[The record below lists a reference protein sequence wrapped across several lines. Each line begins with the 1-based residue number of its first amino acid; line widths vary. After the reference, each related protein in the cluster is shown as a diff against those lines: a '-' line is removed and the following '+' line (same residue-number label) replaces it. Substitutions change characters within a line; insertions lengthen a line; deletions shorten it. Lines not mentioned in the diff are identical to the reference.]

1 MVEEVKI
8 VGGGAEL
15 DGAVLRGAAT
25 EATLKQLVDKL
36 GAGSKGA
43 QDATNMAKKNMT
55 DVAKSAKGATGAFD
69 DYVESHKK
77 FSSTLQD
84 FGVTLIK
91 GSDQF
96 ADYTSSL
103 TGYVS
108 QFGKGFGLL
117 AQVIQRAVNELDSQ
131 IKMFR
136 ELSTVGADFGD
147 SIFGSRLASI
157 EAGIS
162 LDVFS
167 KNVQANSTTLALLGG
182 SVNQG
187 IMRFK
192 NISGVVQ
199 KTMQPQ
205 FSRLGINLEETTD
218 YLTDYLEIQTNLGR
232 AQKMSDA
239 ELAAGT
245 ADYIMQL
252 DLLSRVTGQSRAE
265 AAKLLKAQQ
274 ADAAFQMLLLGLP
287 EEARMSL
294 KATMATLENASPDIA
309 KAARSIMISGGA
321 TITDEA
327 IGLANANRNLIPIL
341 ADMSKGQ
348 VGRTTE
354 LFSELSKTG
363 EMEKKRLEQSGRG
376 QAFIYEMTG
385 NKIFSMGQ
393 ATIPLININKNQAQA
408 TKEQTAATK
417 AESKAALDFSNQ
429 MTKLKNSLIQIFMPF
444 LNVVVDVANYFA
456 KVVTG
461 LVNFLNEWPKTMTA
475 IGTVS
480 TVLGGIA
487 LAGLGLIGV
496 FKMMKAGMALGG
508 GIKQVLG
515 GGAAA
520 SVAGGGAGGKVLE
533 GLGKSGG
540 GIGESLKGLAKGLT
554 AFGVGGAAIIKGAGV
569 LALVIGILGGG
580 AFVGLSL
587 IAAGFA
593 LTGMALS
600 KFATGLSEV
609 AAIDGG
615 NLKDV
620 ASGVMDLS
628 AAMGKMAGGGI
639 ASGFASF
646 LGAGPKDFAK
656 NINVMLDSLDKGK
669 IDSYTVAFNKLGDSL
684 AGMNTNMQKTM
695 NASSKDSGDK
705 LDQLNNTMNAVL
717 NVLQTSKRYQRD
729 TAEGVNT

>member
-1 MVEEVKI
+1 
-8 VGGGAEL
+8 
-15 DGAVLRGAAT
+15 
-25 EATLKQLVDKL
+25 
-36 GAGSKGA
+36 
-43 QDATNMAKKNMT
+43 
-55 DVAKSAKGATGAFD
+55 
-69 DYVESHKK
+69 
-77 FSSTLQD
+77 
-84 FGVTLIK
+84 
-91 GSDQF
+91 
-96 ADYTSSL
+96 
-103 TGYVS
+103 
-108 QFGKGFGLL
+108 
-117 AQVIQRAVNELDSQ
+117 
-131 IKMFR
+131 
-136 ELSTVGADFGD
+136 
-147 SIFGSRLASI
+147 
-157 EAGIS
+157 
-162 LDVFS
+162 
-167 KNVQANSTTLALLGG
+167 
-182 SVNQG
+182 
-187 IMRFK
+187 
-192 NISGVVQ
+192 VQ

-327 IGLANANRNLIPIL
+327 IGLANANRNLAPIL
-341 ADMSKGQ
+341 ADMARGQ
-348 VGRTTE
+348 VGRTGE
-354 LFSELSKTG
+354 FFSELSKTG

-515 GGAAA
+515 GGGAAA
-520 SVAGGGAGGKVLE
+520 GGGGAGSKVLE
-533 GLGKSGG
+533 GIGKGG
-540 GIGESLKGLAKGLT
+540 PGIGKTLESLANGLK
-554 AFGVGGAAIIKGAGV
+554 AFGMGSVKILIGATVLAGVIALLGAGV
-569 LALVIGILGGG
+569 G
-580 AFVGLSL
+580 A
-587 IAAGFA
+587 AFA
-593 LTGMALS
+593 LTGLGIRV
-600 KFATGLSEV
+600 FADGLAKV
-609 AAIDGG
+609 AAIDGD

-628 AAMGKMAGGGI
+628 VAMGKMAGGGM

>member
-103 TGYVS
+103 TGYVA
-108 QFGKGFGLL
+108 QFGKGFSLL

-162 LDVFS
+162 LDNFS

-327 IGLANANRNLIPIL
+327 IGLANANRNLAPIL
-341 ADMSKGQ
+341 ADMARGQ
-348 VGRTTE
+348 VGRTGE
-354 LFSELSKTG
+354 FFSELSKTG

-487 LAGLGLIGV
+487 LTGLGLIGV

-515 GGAAA
+515 GGGAAA
-520 SVAGGGAGGKVLE
+520 GGGGAGSKVLE
-533 GLGKSGG
+533 GIGKGGPGIGKSL
-540 GIGESLKGLAKGLT
+540 EGLAAGLK
-554 AFGVGGAAIIKGAGV
+554 AFGMGSAKILIGAAILAGVITLLGAGV
-569 LALVIGILGGG
+569 G
-580 AFVGLSL
+580 A
-587 IAAGFA
+587 AFA
-593 LTGMALS
+593 LTGLGIRV
-600 KFATGLSEV
+600 FADGLAKV
-609 AAIDGG
+609 AAIDGD

-628 AAMGKMAGGGI
+628 VAMGKMAGGGM

>member
-43 QDATNMAKKNMT
+43 QDATNMAKKNMSE
-55 DVAKSAKGATGAFD
+55 VAKSAKGATGAFD

-103 TGYVS
+103 TGYVA
-108 QFGKGFGLL
+108 QFGKGFSLL

-327 IGLANANRNLIPIL
+327 IGLANANRNLAPIL
-341 ADMSKGQ
+341 ADMARGQ
-348 VGRTTE
+348 VGRTGE
-354 LFSELSKTG
+354 FFSELSKTG

-520 SVAGGGAGGKVLE
+520 GGGGAGSKVLE
-533 GLGKSGG
+533 GIGKGG
-540 GIGESLKGLAKGLT
+540 PGIGKTLVGLAEGLK
-554 AFGVGGAAIIKGAGV
+554 AFGMGSVKILFGAAILAGVITLLGAGV
-569 LALVIGILGGG
+569 G
-580 AFVGLSL
+580 A
-587 IAAGFA
+587 AFA
-593 LTGMALS
+593 LTGLGIRV
-600 KFATGLSEV
+600 FADGLAKV
-609 AAIDGG
+609 AAIDGD

-628 AAMGKMAGGGI
+628 VAMGKMAGGGM

>member
-43 QDATNMAKKNMT
+43 QDATNMAKKNMSE
-55 DVAKSAKGATGAFD
+55 VAKSAKGATGAFD

-103 TGYVS
+103 TGYVA
-108 QFGKGFGLL
+108 QFGKGFSLL

-162 LDVFS
+162 LDMFS

-327 IGLANANRNLIPIL
+327 IGLANANRNLAPIL
-341 ADMSKGQ
+341 ADMARGQ
-348 VGRTTE
+348 VGRTGE
-354 LFSELSKTG
+354 FFSELSKTG

-515 GGAAA
+515 GGGAAA
-520 SVAGGGAGGKVLE
+520 GGGGAGSKVLE
-533 GLGKSGG
+533 GIGKGG
-540 GIGESLKGLAKGLT
+540 PGIGKTLESLANGLK
-554 AFGVGGAAIIKGAGV
+554 AFGMGSVKILIGATVLAGVIALLGAGV
-569 LALVIGILGGG
+569 G
-580 AFVGLSL
+580 A
-587 IAAGFA
+587 AFA
-593 LTGMALS
+593 LTGLGIRV
-600 KFATGLSEV
+600 FADGLAKV
-609 AAIDGG
+609 AAIDGD

-628 AAMGKMAGGGI
+628 VAMGKMAGGGM

>member
-103 TGYVS
+103 TGYVA
-108 QFGKGFGLL
+108 QFGKGFSLL

-162 LDVFS
+162 LDMFS

-327 IGLANANRNLIPIL
+327 IGLANANRNLAPIL
-341 ADMSKGQ
+341 ADMARGQ
-348 VGRTTE
+348 VGRTGE
-354 LFSELSKTG
+354 FFSELSKTG

-515 GGAAA
+515 GGGAAA
-520 SVAGGGAGGKVLE
+520 GGGGAGSKVLE
-533 GLGKSGG
+533 GIGKGG
-540 GIGESLKGLAKGLT
+540 PGIGKTLVGLAEGLK
-554 AFGVGGAAIIKGAGV
+554 AFGMGSVKILFGAAILAGVITLLGAGV
-569 LALVIGILGGG
+569 G
-580 AFVGLSL
+580 A
-587 IAAGFA
+587 AFA
-593 LTGMALS
+593 LTGLGIRV
-600 KFATGLSEV
+600 FADGLAKV
-609 AAIDGG
+609 AAIDGD

-628 AAMGKMAGGGI
+628 VAMGKMAGGGM